1 MLNPDYPAAVAAG
14 NVETSQCITDALF
27 GALNVMAASQGTM
40 NNFTFGNQ
48 RHQYFDPIRGGSG
61 AGPGF
66 HGTSAVHTHMTNS
79 RLTDPEILEQRFPVL
94 LECFAIRDG
103 SGGDGRFRGGDG
115 VVRRIRF
122 LEPMS
127 AAVIANH
134 RKVPPFGMAGGEP
147 GRIGKNWVER
157 ANGVEGRCEELA
169 STEEVSMEAGDVFII
184 ETPGG
189 GGWGEE

>member
-1 MLNPDYPAAVAAG
+1 MMESLYEQPAA
-14 NVETSQCITDALF
+14 
-27 GALNVMAASQGTM
+27 QGTM

-127 AAVIANH
+127 AAVLANH
-134 RKVPPFGMAGGEP
+134 RKVPPFGMAGGEAGKT
-147 GRIGKNWVER
+147 GRSHVER
-157 ANGVEGRCEELA
+157 ADGARETLA
-169 STEEVSMEAGDVFII
+169 STEEVSMEAGDVFVI